1 MGEKIKTLSKGKL
14 LNESFQIELN
24 HPVLSGRDQQIHIQS
39 DKFRFEM
46 DKKDYVKYALSVL
59 AAEKNL
65 KNLKG
70 IKWVI

>member
-1 MGEKIKTLSKGKL
+1 MGEKIKLLSKGKL
-14 LNESFQIELN
+14 LNTHFEIELN
-24 HPVLSGRDQQIHIQS
+24 HPPSSGKDQQIHIQS

-46 DKKDYVKYALSVL
+46 DKKDYMKYALSIL

-70 IKWVI
+70 LK

>member
-14 LNESFQIELN
+14 LDIDFEIELN
-24 HPVLSGRDQQIHIQS
+24 HPPSRGQDEQIHIQS

-46 DKKDYVKYALSVL
+46 DKKDYLKYALSVL
-59 AAEKNL
+59 VAEKNL

-70 IKWVI
+70 FK